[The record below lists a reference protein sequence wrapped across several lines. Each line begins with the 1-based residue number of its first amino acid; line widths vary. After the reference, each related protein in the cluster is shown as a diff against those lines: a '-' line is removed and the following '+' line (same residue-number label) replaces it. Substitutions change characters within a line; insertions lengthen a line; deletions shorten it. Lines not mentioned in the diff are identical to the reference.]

1 MKSATRIIILVVVVA
16 AAIIMAT
23 FAVTSA
29 RTNARAAEAETASHD
44 TGYTVKLIDGE
55 ISVIKNDDGSVVP
68 TGISGYG
75 LKTVDINSLENG
87 IYADTYEK
95 VVGLLQDFSS

>member
-16 AAIIMAT
+16 AAVIMAT

-29 RTNARAAEAETASHD
+29 RTNAHAAEAETAAPN
-44 TGYTVKLIDGE
+44 TGYTVKLIEGE

-68 TGISGYG
+68 TGI
-75 LKTVDINSLENG
+75 T
-87 IYADTYEK
+87 
-95 VVGLLQDFSS
+95 LLRTEFMPTLMRK

>member
-1 MKSATRIIILVVVVA
+1 MKSATRIIILVIVVT

-23 FAVTSA
+23 YAVLGA
-29 RTNARAAEAETASHD
+29 RTNVRAAETEVVNHE

-55 ISVIKNDDGSVVP
+55 ISVIKNDDGTVIS

-75 LKTVDINSLENG
+75 LKTVDINSLEDG